1 MDKQILLQMERLRG
15 KMNAAANRNQ
25 DVQHQEVLRL
35 SQSLDGLIVQFM
47 VEKRA
52 SQMKKSSV

>member
-1 MDKQILLQMERLRG
+1 MERLRG